1 MQCAPSRW
9 RRWASQ
15 DQPRV
20 GSRGAHQRSETW
32 CMSDQHSASATAV
45 VANRDVEQLVRDG
58 LPLVQ
63 YAVSDMAG
71 RVPRHVLRDD
81 LVSAGLLGL
90 AQAAKS
96 RSEERRVGKECV
108 STCRLRWSPYHYKK
122 KKSNTTCHKHN

>member
-1 MQCAPSRW
+1 
-9 RRWASQ
+9 
-15 DQPRV
+15 
-20 GSRGAHQRSETW
+20 
-32 CMSDQHSASATAV
+32 MSDQHSASATAV

-81 LVSAGLLGL
+81 LVSAGMLGL

-96 RSEERRVGKECV
+96 WDPERGVAFERYARTRIQGAQIGRASCRERVCQSV
-108 STCRLRWSPYHYKK
+108 
-122 KKSNTTCHKHN
+122 

>member
-81 LVSAGLLGL
+81 LV
-90 AQAAKS
+90 
-96 RSEERRVGKECV
+96 RSEEHTSELQSLMRISYAVFC
-108 STCRLRWSPYHYKK
+108 LKK
-122 KKSNTTCHKHN
+122 KKENNKHT

>member
-32 CMSDQHSASATAV
+32 CMSDQHSDYATAV

-81 LVSAGLLGL
+81 LVSAGMLGL
-90 AQAAKS
+90 AQAAKAWDPEDRKRGGRGKRTS
-96 RSEERRVGKECV
+96 GSVKVGGSLNV
-108 STCRLRWSPYHYKK
+108 
-122 KKSNTTCHKHN
+122 